1 MLELEEIVY
10 FIAALGSAP
19 IISLVAINTK
29 NRRYWQAAVPG
40 TGALASL
47 AVFVLVFVAP
57 WIIQGGESY
66 TLYNAYKVM
75 GLAGD
80 VFAKSLLL
88 TSIFAAFG
96 GVLWLADIVDGRG
109 VFLASSSIG
118 FGIALGFISSATAI
132 AVLGGVGIEAI
143 GWGAWVSIALY
154 SLNIVLGLIRRR
166 AKEPKQPS
174 NNSLVAIYPSTTE
187 NEMVRK
193 IIEEARKALSK

>member
-109 VFLASSSIG
+109 VFLASSS
-118 FGIALGFISSATAI
+118 
-132 AVLGGVGIEAI
+132 
-143 GWGAWVSIALY
+143 
-154 SLNIVLGLIRRR
+154 
-166 AKEPKQPS
+166 
-174 NNSLVAIYPSTTE
+174 
-187 NEMVRK
+187 
-193 IIEEARKALSK
+193 